1 MISRQLKAAYF
12 SLCSVPMRI
21 NGMLYRQLRAPSTGV
36 VKVHLGPGR
45 QKYLAGWVNVDAN
58 LFTARLDVWAN
69 LTDPLPFRDNSVDVF
84 YSHHV
89 IEHLPES
96 HLPVHCREMFRCLKP
111 GGAIR
116 IGGPN
121 GDNAMKKFVEGD
133 ASWFSDFPESRSS
146 IGGRLSNFI
155 LCKGEHLS
163 ILTFSYLSELLSGAG
178 FVRIQSCRP
187 ITETHHPNLI
197 DQPLL
202 SQEWEDT
209 PDVPHTLLVEA
220 EKPG

>member
-1 MISRQLKAAYF
+1 MISRQLKAAYYF
-12 SLCSVPMRI
+12 LCGIPMRV
-21 NGMLYRQLRAPSTGV
+21 NGMLYRRLRSPSSGI
-36 VKVHLGPGR
+36 VKVHLGPGQ
-45 QKYLAGWVNVDAN
+45 QKYLSGWINVDAN
-58 LFTARLDVWAN
+58 LLTAHPDVWAN

-89 IEHLPES
+89 IEHLPEA

-111 GGAIR
+111 GGFIR

-133 ASWFSDFPESRSS
+133 SAWFSDFPESRKSM
-146 IGGRLSNFI
+146 GGRLSNFI
-155 LCKGEHLS
+155 LCSGEHLS
-163 ILTFSYLSELLSGAG
+163 ILTFSYLTELLTAAG
-178 FVRIQSCRP
+178 FAQIQQCRP
-187 ITETHHPNLI
+187 TSETRHPNLI
-197 DQPLL
+197 DAALL

-220 EKPG
+220 EKPS